1 MPIISIVIPVYN
13 RPELIAPGLDSI
25 YNQGLEND
33 KFEVILVNN
42 GSPDPEVERICNSY
56 AFNEIRPDNLHVMS
70 VAKNNR
76 GGSGRNA
83 GIRAATGKYIL
94 HRDHDDIFLPNAL
107 KSIITE
113 LEKHPDLD
121 MLIYDCEIRKYENFD
136 LIQKMGHTSNSQSIM
151 TGEEYLISQ
160 MAPTYLWVAA
170 YRMLFLLENSL
181 FVCEGAIL
189 EDTDYVN
196 GCLIRAKKVCYRPI
210 PAVCYYQ
217 FSKQLQNTSANFARP
232 ELIESLLQLGERL
245 FKIHSETKS
254 QFPKGANVLKGLY
267 EYQYHS
273 VVALYLWQRPYKEI
287 VTTLEEHPLL
297 VKTSN
302 RLNNFASNH
311 PKLYALVSVISA
323 PVRKT
328 VINAYK
334 RILEGRNP
342 IAKAFVK
349 TYRQLKS

>member
-1 MPIISIVIPVYN
+1 MPLISIVIPVYN
-13 RPELIAPGLDSI
+13 RPELIVPGLDSI
-25 YNQGLEND
+25 YNQCLEND
-33 KFEVILVNN
+33 QFEVILVNN

-56 AFNEIRPDNLHVMS
+56 TYHEIRPDNLHIIS

-107 KSIITE
+107 KSILSE
-113 LEKHPDLD
+113 LKCHPELD

-136 LIQKMGHTSNSQSIM
+136 YIEGMGHASNSQSIM
-151 TGEEYLISQ
+151 SGEEYLITQ

-170 YRMLFLLENSL
+170 YRKDFILENSL
-181 FVCEGAIL
+181 FVCEGVIL

-196 GCLIRAKKVCYRPI
+196 NCLIRAKKVCYKPI

-217 FSKQLQNTSANFARP
+217 FGKQLQNTSANFAKP

-245 FKIHSETKS
+245 FNIHSETKS
-254 QFPKGANVLKGLY
+254 QFPNGANVLKGLY

-273 VVALYLWQRPYKEI
+273 VIALYLWQRPYREI
-287 VTTLEEHPLL
+287 VTTLRKHPLL
-297 VKTSN
+297 VETSN
-302 RLNNFASNH
+302 NLTNFASHH
-311 PKLYALVSVISA
+311 PKLYALVSVVSA
-323 PVRKT
+323 PARKT
-328 VINAYK
+328 AINVYR

-342 IAKAFVK
+342 LAKAFVK
-349 TYRQLKS
+349 TYRKLKS